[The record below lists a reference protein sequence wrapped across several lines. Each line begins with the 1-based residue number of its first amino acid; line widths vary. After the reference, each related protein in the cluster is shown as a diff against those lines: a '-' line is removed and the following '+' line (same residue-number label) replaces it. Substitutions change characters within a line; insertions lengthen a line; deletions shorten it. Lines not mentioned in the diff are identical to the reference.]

1 MIIKNDYVKIT
12 TDKEYTLHNYIYD
25 EYLKSFSKAQYYE
38 DGDPYE
44 EYQAELA
51 TYNYNKFL
59 GRCVLKL
66 DTPLED
72 YQNAEVEDFDI
83 ILYYSNFNLSGNNQG
98 VSVLYI
104 YDILKGALK
113 ASDRETITDWTEY
126 INKKVVA
133 IGFTATTS
141 HKIMA
146 CVDTSNYSIFLN
158 DMNNFKIL
166 RKDNI
171 SSNAIC
177 IGEDYPFH
185 LAPVKNFELTR
196 TDQPTQNLARIYSV
210 GLGTIAGQMS
220 SEFILGKD
228 IDINVIDDTTFGFN
242 LKSGIN
248 KTLFP
253 NINIY
258 AGNGKYP
265 LTKYYDREQYL
276 RSGLHPS
283 TSKYP
288 LKSNYKYII
297 IKYREYY
304 MDTSYNI
311 IYTDKYYTMNYQASP
326 KGLFEIRNKI
336 ERSE

>member
-12 TDKEYTLHNYIYD
+12 TDKEYILHNYIYN
-25 EYLKSFSKAQYYE
+25 EYLKSFSQAQYYE
-38 DGDPYE
+38 DGDPYA
-44 EYQAELA
+44 EYQDELA

-59 GRCVLKL
+59 GQCMLKL
-66 DTPLED
+66 DEPLED
-72 YQNAEVEDFDI
+72 YKNAKIDDFDV
-83 ILYYSNFNLSGNNQG
+83 ILYYSNFNISGNNKS
-98 VSVLYI
+98 VSSIYI
-104 YDILKGALK
+104 YDILKGAYTI
-113 ASDRETITDWTEY
+113 DRKLITNWTEY
-126 INKKVVA
+126 INKKVTA
-133 IGFTATTS
+133 IGFS
-141 HKIMA
+141 HQYSSDIMA
-146 CVDTSNYSIFLN
+146 CIDTSNYSIFLN
-158 DMNNFKIL
+158 DIDSFKIL

-171 SSNAIC
+171 TSNAIC

-185 LAPVKNFELTR
+185 LAPVESFELTQ
-196 TDQPTQNLARIYSV
+196 TDQPTQNLARIYSI

-220 SEFILGKD
+220 SEFIVGKN

-253 NINIY
+253 NTNIY
-258 AGNGKYP
+258 ASNGKYP
-265 LTKYYDREQYL
+265 LAKYYDREQHL
-276 RSGLHPS
+276 RNGLYPS
-283 TSKYP
+283 NLKYP

-304 MDTSYNI
+304 MNTSHLI
-311 IYTDKYYTMNYQASP
+311 IYTDKYYTMNYQISL